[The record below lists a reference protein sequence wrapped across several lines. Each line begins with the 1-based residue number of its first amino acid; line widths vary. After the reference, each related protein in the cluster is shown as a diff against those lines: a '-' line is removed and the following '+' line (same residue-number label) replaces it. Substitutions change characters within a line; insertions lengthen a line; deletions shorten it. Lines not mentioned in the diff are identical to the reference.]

1 MKFSTPNII
10 ELRLAMATQ
19 GRDNVREYLNGIH
32 INFVDNKLTATDGA
46 IISQSTIIL
55 PATHDAPESLI
66 VHIDGT
72 VPKRATLAVFEVDG
86 STGTVALFKEDV
98 LIKTLPVKVID
109 DTYPDTSGI
118 LDTAGMGQFDVRS
131 VSFDAVYIT
140 RIIQA
145 IGSPVVKL
153 EFAGA
158 GSPIGIRLYSLPKTE
173 VRLMPARL

>member
-19 GRDNVREYLNGIH
+19 SRDDVRGYLNGVH
-32 INFVDNKLTATDGA
+32 FDFSGNKLTATDGA

-66 VHIDGT
+66 VRIDGT

-86 STGTVALFKEDV
+86 SAGTVALFKEDE
-98 LIKTLPVKVID
+98 LIKTLPVKVIG

-118 LDTAGMGQFDVRS
+118 LDAGGMGQFDVRS
-131 VSFDAVYIT
+131 VSFNAAYIT
-140 RIIQA
+140 RITQA
-145 IGSPVVKL
+145 IGSPLVRL
-153 EFAGA
+153 EF
-158 GSPIGIRLYSLPKTE
+158 GSEDAPFAVHLHGLPKTT
-173 VRLMPARL
+173 VRLMPGKF